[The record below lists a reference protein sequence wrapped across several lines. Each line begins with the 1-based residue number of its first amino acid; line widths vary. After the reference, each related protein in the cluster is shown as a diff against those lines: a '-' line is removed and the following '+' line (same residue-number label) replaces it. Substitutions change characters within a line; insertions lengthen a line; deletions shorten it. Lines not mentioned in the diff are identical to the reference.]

1 LKCGQVS
8 PHRDW
13 YLDPEDDTPPAER
26 RKIDLPSNI

>member
-1 LKCGQVS
+1 VS

-13 YLDPEDDTPPAER
+13 YIDPEDDTPPATR